1 MSTELWIEIGEIAL
15 VVLGGLVLV
24 RPLAGWLAR
33 LVIWARGEEMD
44 PPVTT
49 GAEGMLARRG
59 VARSD
64 LNPRGKVFVRGEVWR
79 AVAPEPVARN
89 EEIEVVAV
97 EGLTLRVRPRPRSPE
112 SIHVG
117 GRL

>member
-1 MSTELWIEIGEIAL
+1 MSTDLWIEIAEIAA
-15 VVLGGLVLV
+15 VVLIALLLI
-24 RPLAGWLAR
+24 RPLATWLAR
-33 LVIWARGEEMD
+33 LVIWARGEETD

-49 GAEGMLARRG
+49 GVEGMILRTG

-64 LNPRGKVFVRGEVWR
+64 LNPYGKVFVRGEVWR

-97 EGLTLRVRPRPRSPE
+97 QGLTLEVRPRPQNPE
-112 SIHVG
+112 SFELG
-117 GRL
+117 GTS

>member
-1 MSTELWIEIGEIAL
+1 MSTEFWIEVAEIAAV
-15 VVLGGLVLV
+15 VVLGLLLL
-24 RPLAGWLAR
+24 RPLATWLAR
-33 LVIWARGEEMD
+33 LGIWATGEETD

-49 GAEGMLARRG
+49 GAEGMVLQRG

-64 LNPRGKVFVRGEVWR
+64 LDPYGKVFVRGELWR

-97 EGLTLRVRPRPRSPE
+97 RGLTLEVRSRPQSPK
-112 SIHVG
+112 SIPVG
-117 GRL
+117 GEP